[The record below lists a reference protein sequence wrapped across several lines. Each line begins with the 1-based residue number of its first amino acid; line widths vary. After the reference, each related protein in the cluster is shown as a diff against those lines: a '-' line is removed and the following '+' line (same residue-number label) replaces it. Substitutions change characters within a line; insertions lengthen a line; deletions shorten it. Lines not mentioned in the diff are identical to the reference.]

1 VNTKVVDSSAAVAR
15 VAADMVLDA
24 ASAHAEPVV
33 ALPTGRTAILLY
45 DELAWRHTRRPLPLD
60 RVRGFNLD
68 ELALPAY
75 HPSSFHSFMELHA
88 WGRTGIV
95 RSRCDIPNGEAPD
108 LEVEC
113 RRYEAALHAAG
124 GIDFVVLGL
133 GADGHVAYNLPG
145 PVSLGTH
152 VVRLPD
158 GLAASLD
165 VSPDK
170 WPLRAVTMG
179 IGTLREGRKVLI
191 MASGAAK
198 ALAVRALV
206 SGKQDPEWPCSLL
219 AAHADLT
226 VLLDREAAA
235 ALP

>member
-1 VNTKVVDSSAAVAR
+1 VKTQVVDSAAAVAR
-15 VAADMVLDA
+15 VAADLVLQV
-24 ASAHAEPVV
+24 ASAHADPVL

-45 DELAWRHTRRPLPLD
+45 DELAWRHTRRPLPLE

-88 WGRTGIV
+88 WGRTGV
-95 RSRCDIPNGEAPD
+95 LRKRCDIPNGEAPD
-108 LEVEC
+108 LEAEC
-113 RRYEAALHAAG
+113 RRYEDALHAAG
-124 GIDFVVLGL
+124 GIDFVILGL

-165 VSPDK
+165 VTPDK

-179 IGTLREGRKVLI
+179 IGTLREGRKILI
-191 MASGAAK
+191 MASGASK
-198 ALAVRALV
+198 APAVRALV
-206 SGKQDPEWPCSLL
+206 SGTQDPEWPCSLL

-226 VLLDREAAA
+226 VLVDREAAA